1 MTTSQTIGDLHVD
14 VHYLTRVEGHGHIV
28 IDTLRGELQRCE
40 LNVVEAPRFFEA
52 MLVGRPYAQAAHLAS
67 RICGICSVAHS
78 TVSLRAAERAL
89 GVDVSAQTERLRRL
103 AFHGEMLDSHV
114 LHAYLLVAPDFFGE
128 ASAIA
133 LAGKQPEVVMRALR
147 MKRLAGDLC
156 AALAGRHTHPV
167 AMAVGGFRHVP
178 TTGELAALHRRLVA
192 AREDVQATVELYRG
206 LDFPDFSR
214 ETEYLALHQEG
225 GYAFIDGEI
234 ASSDGGVW
242 PLERYAEVIH
252 EHVVDHSTAK
262 HARHA
267 RPAYMVGAL
276 ARFRLNH
283 DRLNPRARVAAEALG
298 LRADCS
304 NPYRI
309 TAAQVVEIVHC
320 VEESITL
327 CEGLIDSGVHK
338 EPLARPTRRSGEGV
352 GAVEAPRG
360 LLVHHYRIED
370 GLVRQANCIIPTN
383 QNLANIEADMRGLVP
398 EVLPLGPEAVTRRLE
413 MLVRAYDPCISCAT
427 HMLDVSFA

>member
-1 MTTSQTIGDLHVD
+1 MTAAQTIGDLHVD

-28 IDTLRGELQRCE
+28 VDTVRGELERCE

-78 TVSLRAAERAL
+78 TVSLRAVERAL
-89 GVDVSAQTERLRRL
+89 GVEVSPQTERLRRL

-128 ASAIA
+128 PSAIA
-133 LAGKQPEVVMRALR
+133 LAGKQPEVVTRALR

-178 TTGELAALHRRLVA
+178 TSTELAALHRRLVA
-192 AREDVQATVELYRG
+192 ARDDVQATVELYRG
-206 LDFPDFSR
+206 LNFPDFSR
-214 ETEYLALHQEG
+214 ETESLALRKEG
-225 GYAFIDGEI
+225 EYPFIDGEI

-242 PLERYAEVIH
+242 PLDRYGEVIH

-276 ARFRLNH
+276 SRFRINH
-283 DRLNPRARVAAEALG
+283 DRLHPRARVAAEALG
-298 LRADCS
+298 LRSDCS
-304 NPYRI
+304 NPYWI
-309 TAAQVVEIVHC
+309 TVAQVVEIVHS
-320 VEESITL
+320 VEESIAL
-327 CEGLIDSGVHK
+327 CEGLLDSGITK
-338 EPLARPTRRSGEGV
+338 EPLTRPTRRTGEGV

-360 LLVHHYRIED
+360 LLVHHYRIEN
-370 GLVRQANCIIPTN
+370 GLVRRANCIIPTN

-398 EVLPLGPEAVTRRLE
+398 QVLPLGPEAVTRRLE

-427 HMLDVSFA
+427 HMLDVSFV